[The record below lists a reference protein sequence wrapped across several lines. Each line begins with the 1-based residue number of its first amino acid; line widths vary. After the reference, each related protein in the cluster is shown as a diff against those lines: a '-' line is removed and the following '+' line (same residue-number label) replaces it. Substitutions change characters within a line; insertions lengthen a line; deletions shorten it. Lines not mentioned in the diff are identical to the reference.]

1 MASSHRDRTPHSLSP
16 FFRGRR
22 QGTTIEAVLPA
33 TVAVDSLER
42 VLWWLFRSSIG
53 AATRAR
59 VLVAIRDEP
68 RNAQQLAEGL
78 ALDYKTVR
86 HHLRVL
92 GKNGLVT
99 TAGERYGQVYFL
111 SPSIESRWAV
121 FENIVRNMQTRGD
134 RRGTK

>member
-1 MASSHRDRTPHSLSP
+1 M
-16 FFRGRR
+16 
-22 QGTTIEAVLPA
+22 PA

-59 VLVAIRDEP
+59 VLLAIREEP
-68 RNAQQLAEGL
+68 RNAQQLAGAL
-78 ALDYKTVR
+78 VLDYKTVR

-111 SPSIESRWAV
+111 SPATESHWPV
-121 FENIVRNMQTRGD
+121 FERIMETMKARGA
-134 RRGTK
+134 RHASE

>member
-1 MASSHRDRTPHSLSP
+1 
-16 FFRGRR
+16 
-22 QGTTIEAVLPA
+22 
-33 TVAVDSLER
+33 VDSFER

-68 RNAQQLAEGL
+68 RNAQQLVEGL

>member
-1 MASSHRDRTPHSLSP
+1 
-16 FFRGRR
+16 
-22 QGTTIEAVLPA
+22 LPA

-59 VLVAIRDEP
+59 VLLAIREEP
-68 RNAQQLAEGL
+68 RNAQQLAGAL

-99 TAGERYGQVYFL
+99 TAGDRYGQVYFL
-111 SPSIESRWAV
+111 SPSMESHWTV
-121 FENIVRNMQTRGD
+121 FENIVKDMKIRGD
-134 RRGTK
+134 RRAAT

>member
-1 MASSHRDRTPHSLSP
+1 
-16 FFRGRR
+16 
-22 QGTTIEAVLPA
+22 LPA
-33 TVAVDSLER
+33 PVAWTVSKGSCGG
-42 VLWWLFRSSIG
+42 SSG
-53 AATRAR
+53 AASGRPPAPGSSF
-59 VLVAIRDEP
+59 AIRDEP

-121 FENIVRNMQTRGD
+121 FENIVRDMQTRGD

>member
-1 MASSHRDRTPHSLSP
+1 MKT
-16 FFRGRR
+16 
-22 QGTTIEAVLPA
+22 
-33 TVAVDSLER
+33 TVAVALIA
-42 VLWWLFRSSIG
+42 VLAVV
-53 AATRAR
+53 AAGVFAVNAVTASGP
-59 VLVAIRDEP
+59 LAIRDEP

-121 FENIVRNMQTRGD
+121 FENIVRDMQTRGD

>member
-1 MASSHRDRTPHSLSP
+1 
-16 FFRGRR
+16 
-22 QGTTIEAVLPA
+22 
-33 TVAVDSLER
+33 VDSFER

>member
-1 MASSHRDRTPHSLSP
+1 M
-16 FFRGRR
+16 
-22 QGTTIEAVLPA
+22 
-33 TVAVDSLER
+33 DSFER

-121 FENIVRNMQTRGD
+121 FENIVRDMQTRGD

>member
-1 MASSHRDRTPHSLSP
+1 M
-16 FFRGRR
+16 
-22 QGTTIEAVLPA
+22 
-33 TVAVDSLER
+33 DSLER

-111 SPSIESRWAV
+111 SPSIESHWAV
-121 FENIVRNMQTRGD
+121 FEKIVRDMQTRGD

>member
-1 MASSHRDRTPHSLSP
+1 M
-16 FFRGRR
+16 
-22 QGTTIEAVLPA
+22 
-33 TVAVDSLER
+33 DSFER

>member
-1 MASSHRDRTPHSLSP
+1 M
-16 FFRGRR
+16 
-22 QGTTIEAVLPA
+22 
-33 TVAVDSLER
+33 DSLER

-53 AATRAR
+53 ATTRAR

-111 SPSIESRWAV
+111 SPSIESHWAV
-121 FENIVRNMQTRGD
+121 FEKIVRDMQTRGD

>member
-1 MASSHRDRTPHSLSP
+1 M
-16 FFRGRR
+16 
-22 QGTTIEAVLPA
+22 
-33 TVAVDSLER
+33 DSLER

-121 FENIVRNMQTRGD
+121 FENIVRDMQTRGD

>member
-1 MASSHRDRTPHSLSP
+1 M
-16 FFRGRR
+16 
-22 QGTTIEAVLPA
+22 
-33 TVAVDSLER
+33 DSLER

>member
-1 MASSHRDRTPHSLSP
+1 
-16 FFRGRR
+16 
-22 QGTTIEAVLPA
+22 
-33 TVAVDSLER
+33 VDSFER

-121 FENIVRNMQTRGD
+121 FENIVRDMQTRGD

>member
-1 MASSHRDRTPHSLSP
+1 
-16 FFRGRR
+16 
-22 QGTTIEAVLPA
+22 
-33 TVAVDSLER
+33 VDSFER

-121 FENIVRNMQTRGD
+121 FENIVRDMQTRMQTRGD